1 MITKMKKLTALVYHR
16 EYEQFLT
23 ELQQLGVVHVQPAQ
37 EGTVA
42 PDSKLQEE
50 LDQVKRVQAAIETL
64 APLAEQAP
72 HRGLDPRPLSE
83 PTANSQQPDGAA
95 LLSHYSALVAQQSD
109 LNCQLSTVNSQLEA
123 VTPWGDYDPTA
134 VAALAEAGR
143 QMLFFKTD
151 LKTYRR
157 RQDEWSAQG
166 YPFPIHE
173 EKGNLWFVLIA
184 PEGKAAELDG
194 ATRVETPSMTVTS
207 CREQLEDLKVQYAAT
222 ESQLAAFAADHLAD
236 LRTYEAQLRSS
247 VQFDQ
252 AKLDTA
258 HAADDKVMILEGWA
272 PVNTVEKVTAFLNNT
287 GAYYEL
293 RDPVKTDNV
302 PILLRNNAFTRMYE
316 VLTGMY
322 GMPDYN
328 EFDPTPILA
337 PFFTLFFSYCIADAG
352 YGLVL
357 VLLGFLLKKKL
368 GPSMKGMMNLVITL
382 GIATTVLGAVFGT
395 FFGVNLTTLDLPEW
409 MQGLMI
415 TGKVGDTVYDKTM
428 LLSLVIGVIH
438 LIIAMTVK
446 AVKST
451 VLFGFK
457 QSITPWS
464 WLLLIVGF
472 IAIFGLQWM
481 KVISTDVSAVAF
493 YVVGGIAAVGI
504 FLLNNL
510 KRNPLINIGAGLWDT
525 YGMASGL
532 LGDVLSYV
540 RIYALGLAGG
550 MLGGVFN
557 QLAMM
562 TKGDSWLGWIPCI
575 LILVLGHT
583 LNIAMSCLG
592 AFVHPLRLNFVEY
605 FKNSNYEGTGTTYEP
620 LRVFQSKNF

>member
-1 MITKMKKLTALVYHR
+1 MITKMKKLTTMIFHR

-23 ELQQLGVVHVQPAQ
+23 DLQRLGVVHVQPAQ

-42 PDSKLQEE
+42 PHSSLQAE
-50 LDQVKRVQAAIETL
+50 LERVKSVQAAIDAL
-64 APLAEQAP
+64 KPLAATTSTSAAVPTPSGAVPSVGEAAFATYQKLVSEQQA
-72 HRGLDPRPLSE
+72 L
-83 PTANSQQPDGAA
+83 NS
-95 LLSHYSALVAQQSD
+95 
-109 LNCQLSTVNSQLEA
+109 QLSTVNSQLA
-123 VTPWGDYDPTA
+123 QVTPWGDFSLDDVNSLADIGYEMTFFTA
-134 VAALAEAGR
+134 MPKAYAKNEAAWNADGCYTFVVSQTKESCHFVVVA
-143 QMLFFKTD
+143 
-151 LKTYRR
+151 
-157 RQDEWSAQG
+157 
-166 YPFPIHE
+166 P
-173 EKGNLWFVLIA
+173 KGTVNQL
-184 PEGKAAELDG
+184 EG
-194 ATRVETPSMTVTS
+194 ATRIEAPATTVTP
-207 CREQLEDLKVQYAAT
+207 CREQLSTLNAQLST
-222 ESQLAAFAADHLAD
+222 LNSQLESLAADHLAD
-236 LRTYEAQLRSS
+236 LRAYEADLRSH

-258 HAADDKVMILEGWA
+258 RVADDTVMILEGWTPIQKA
-272 PVNTVEKVTAFLNNT
+272 DEVQQCLKDSGVC
-287 GAYYEL
+287 YEM
-293 RDPVKTDNV
+293 RDPVKGDNV
-302 PILLRNNAFTRMYE
+302 PILLRNNWFTRMYE
-316 VLTGMY
+316 VLTEMY

-328 EFDPTPILA
+328 EFDPTPIVA

-382 GIATTVLGAVFGT
+382 GIATTILGTIFGT
-395 FFGVNLTTLDLPEW
+395 FFGVNLMNVDLPESVKS
-409 MQGLMI
+409 LMI

-428 LLSLVIGVIH
+428 LLSLIIGVIH

-457 QSITPWS
+457 QSLRDWS

-481 KVISTDVSAVAF
+481 KVISTDVSAIAF

-510 KRNPLINIGAGLWDT
+510 KRNPLLNIGAGLWDT

-562 TKGDSWLGWIPCI
+562 TKGDAWWGWLPCI
-575 LILVLGHT
+575 LILVFGHT

-605 FKNSNYEGTGTTYEP
+605 FKNSDYEGSGTAYEP
-620 LRVFQSKNF
+620 LRVIQAE

>member
-1 MITKMKKLTALVYHR
+1 MITKMKKLTALVFHR

-23 ELQQLGVVHVQPAQ
+23 DLQHLGVVHVQPSQ

-50 LDQVKRVQAAIETL
+50 LDQVTRVQAAIEKL
-64 APLAEQAP
+64 APLAAATTPVATGEASGADILARYEQLTAEQA
-72 HRGLDPRPLSE
+72 
-83 PTANSQQPDGAA
+83 N
-95 LLSHYSALVAQQSD
+95 LVAQ
-109 LNCQLSTVNSQLEA
+109 LSTLNSQLNAVAPWGDFDLQSLADLQAVGYEMTFWKAPTKAFRKSQAEWEAAGCYLFPITEANSETHFVAIAPCGTLDELSGATRLEAPTTTAAECSKQIEA
-123 VTPWGDYDPTA
+123 VTA
-134 VAALAEAGR
+134 R
-143 QMLFFKTD
+143 
-151 LKTYRR
+151 
-157 RQDEWSAQG
+157 
-166 YPFPIHE
+166 H
-173 EKGNLWFVLIA
+173 N
-184 PEGKAAELDG
+184 
-194 ATRVETPSMTVTS
+194 ETET
-207 CREQLEDLKVQYAAT
+207 QLQKLAAT
-222 ESQLAAFAADHLAD
+222 SLNTLRAYEAD
-236 LRTYEAQLRSS
+236 LRSH
-247 VQFDQ
+247 VQFDE
-252 AKLDTA
+252 ARLATA
-258 HAADDKVMILEGWA
+258 SVADDTVMILEGWM
-272 PVNTVEKVTAFLNNT
+272 PIGKVEEVNRFLQDSGT
-287 GAYYEL
+287 CYEM
-293 RDPVKTDNV
+293 RDPVPTDNV

-328 EFDPTPILA
+328 EFDPTPIVA

-357 VLLGFLLKKKL
+357 VLLGFLLKQKL

-382 GIATTVLGAVFGT
+382 GIATTILGAVFGT
-395 FFGVNLTTLDLPEW
+395 FFGVNLVNVDLPEW
-409 MQGLMI
+409 MKGLMI

-428 LLSLVIGVIH
+428 LLSLAIGVVH

-457 QSITPWS
+457 QSLRDWS

-504 FLLNNL
+504 FLLNDI

-562 TKGDSWLGWIPCI
+562 VKGDAWWGWIPCI
-575 LILVLGHT
+575 LILVFGHT

-605 FKNSNYEGTGTTYEP
+605 FKNSNYEGSGTQYEP
-620 LRVFQSKNF
+620 LRVVTAE

>member
-1 MITKMKKLTALVYHR
+1 MITKMKKLTALVFHR

-23 ELQQLGVVHVQPAQ
+23 DLQHLGVVHVQPAQ
-37 EGTVA
+37 EGNVA
-42 PDSKLQEE
+42 PDSQLQAE
-50 LDQVKRVQAAIETL
+50 LDLVKRVQAAIEVLKTTPAQLGESKSSSQESGEQVLTRYEALITERESLNAQLSTL
-64 APLAEQAP
+64 
-72 HRGLDPRPLSE
+72 
-83 PTANSQQPDGAA
+83 NSQLKSITPWGDFELAA
-95 LLSHYSALVAQQSD
+95 VNDLVAIGYEMTFFTAQHKVFKKQESVWNTD
-109 LNCQLSTVNSQLEA
+109 SRFVFPVSQDKDACYFVVVAPQGTVTELEGATRVEAPATTVTPCRQELEAVNAQLSTVNAQLS
-123 VTPWGDYDPTA
+123 T
-134 VAALAEAGR
+134 LA
-143 QMLFFKTD
+143 
-151 LKTYRR
+151 
-157 RQDEWSAQG
+157 
-166 YPFPIHE
+166 I
-173 EKGNLWFVLIA
+173 
-184 PEGKAAELDG
+184 
-194 ATRVETPSMTVTS
+194 
-207 CREQLEDLKVQYAAT
+207 
-222 ESQLAAFAADHLAD
+222 DHLAD
-236 LRTYEAQLRSS
+236 LRAYEADLRSH

-258 HAADDKVMILEGWA
+258 RVADDTVMILEGWT
-272 PVNTVEKVTAFLNNT
+272 PISKVEEVNSFLQNS
-287 GAYYEL
+287 GVCYEL
-293 RDPVKTDNV
+293 RDPVKGDNV

-328 EFDPTPILA
+328 EFDPTPIVA

-382 GIATTVLGAVFGT
+382 GIATTILGAVFGT

-428 LLSLVIGVIH
+428 LLSLAIGVVH

-446 AVKST
+446 AIKST
-451 VLFGFK
+451 ILFGFK
-457 QSITPWS
+457 QSLRDWS
-464 WLLLIVGF
+464 WLLLIVGA

-493 YVVGGIAAVGI
+493 YVVGGIAALGI
-504 FLLNNL
+504 FLLNDL
-510 KRNPLINIGAGLWDT
+510 KRNPLLNIGAGLWDT

-562 TKGDSWLGWIPCI
+562 VKGDAWWGWIPCI
-575 LILVLGHT
+575 LILVFGHT

-605 FKNSNYEGTGTTYEP
+605 FKNSNYEGSGTTYEP
-620 LRVFQSKNF
+620 LRVVTAQE

>member
-1 MITKMKKLTALVYHR
+1 MITKMKKLTTLVYHR

-23 ELQQLGVVHVQPAQ
+23 ELQKLGVVHVQPQQ

-42 PDSKLQEE
+42 PDSHLQAE
-50 LDQVKRVQAAIETL
+50 LNKVKDVQTAIEAL
-64 APLAEQAP
+64 KPLATTSGNTTSVAQGE
-72 HRGLDPRPLSE
+72 
-83 PTANSQQPDGAA
+83 AA
-95 LLSHYSALVAQQSD
+95 LDSYQQV
-109 LNCQLSTVNSQLEA
+109 LGQQKQLQAECDHLADVLKHVE
-123 VTPWGDYDPTA
+123 PWGDFELNEVSALSDIGYEMTFFTTTPKAYAKQEA
-134 VAALAEAGR
+134 VWNSEGR
-143 QMLFFKTD
+143 YTFVISQT
-151 LKTYRR
+151 
-157 RQDEWSAQG
+157 
-166 YPFPIHE
+166 
-173 EKGNLWFVLIA
+173 KGACNFVVIA
-184 PEGKAAELDG
+184 PKGTVGQLED
-194 ATRVETPSMTVTS
+194 ATRVEAPTMTATP
-207 CREQLEDLKVQYAAT
+207 CREQLEALKVQYAETEVQLHTLAT
-222 ESQLAAFAADHLAD
+222 EHLSDLQAYEAD
-236 LRTYEAQLRSS
+236 LRSH

-252 AKLDTA
+252 AKLDTTS
-258 HAADDKVMILEGWA
+258 AADDTVMILEGWT
-272 PVNTVEKVTAFLNNT
+272 PVQKAEQVQSFLQDS
-287 GAYYEL
+287 GVCYEM
-293 RDPVKTDNV
+293 RDPVKGDNV
-302 PILLRNNAFTRMYE
+302 PILLRNNWFTRMYE

-328 EFDPTPILA
+328 EFDPTPIVA

-357 VLLGFLLKKKL
+357 VLLGFLFKKKL

-382 GIATTVLGAVFGT
+382 GIATTILGAVFGT
-395 FFGVNLTTLDLPEW
+395 FFGVNLTTLNLPEW
-409 MQGLMI
+409 AQGLMI

-428 LLSLVIGVIH
+428 LLSLAIGVVH

-446 AVKST
+446 AIKNT

-457 QSITPWS
+457 QSLRDWS

-472 IAIFGLQWM
+472 IAIYGLQWM
-481 KVISTDVSAVAF
+481 KVISTDVSAIAF

-562 TKGDSWLGWIPCI
+562 TKGDAWWGWIPCI
-575 LILVLGHT
+575 LILLFGHT

-605 FKNSNYEGTGTTYEP
+605 FKNSNYEGSGTEYAP
-620 LRVFQSKNF
+620 LHVVQAGE

>member
-1 MITKMKKLTALVYHR
+1 MITKMKKITALVFHR

-23 ELQQLGVVHVQPAQ
+23 DLQHLGVVHVQPAQ
-37 EGTVA
+37 EGNVA
-42 PDSKLQEE
+42 PDSQLQAE
-50 LDQVKRVQAAIETL
+50 LNRVNEVQAAIEALKPMAAVPVPSGT
-64 APLAEQAP
+64 
-72 HRGLDPRPLSE
+72 GSS
-83 PTANSQQPDGAA
+83 TASAGEAA
-95 LLSHYSALVAQQSD
+95 FSSYTELMAQQQN
-109 LNCQLSTVNSQLEA
+109 LNAQLSTLNAQLSQVAL
-123 VTPWGDYDPTA
+123 WGDFDLAAVNDLVAIGYEMSFFTA
-134 VAALAEAGR
+134 LPKVYKKQESAWNTDSRFVFPVNQTKDDIYFVVVAP
-143 QMLFFKTD
+143 
-151 LKTYRR
+151 
-157 RQDEWSAQG
+157 QG
-166 YPFPIHE
+166 T
-173 EKGNLWFVLIA
+173 V
-184 PEGKAAELDG
+184 AELEG
-194 ATRVETPSMTVTS
+194 ATRVAAPTTTVTP
-207 CREQLEDLKVQYAAT
+207 CRQELEAVNAQLSTLNAQLATLAT
-222 ESQLAAFAADHLAD
+222 EHLAD
-236 LRTYEAQLRSS
+236 LRVYEADLRSH

-252 AKLDTA
+252 AKLDTTRV
-258 HAADDKVMILEGWA
+258 ADDTVMILEGWT
-272 PVNTVEKVTAFLNNT
+272 PIGKVQEVDRFLRNS
-287 GAYYEL
+287 GVCYEM
-293 RDPVKTDNV
+293 RDPVKGDNV

-328 EFDPTPILA
+328 EFDPTPIVA

-357 VLLGFLLKKKL
+357 VLLGFLLKAKL

-382 GIATTVLGAVFGT
+382 GIATTILGAVFGT

-428 LLSLVIGVIH
+428 LLSLAIGVVH

-446 AVKST
+446 AIKST
-451 VLFGFK
+451 VLYGFK

-464 WLLLIVGF
+464 WLLLIVGA

-493 YVVGGIAAVGI
+493 YVVGGIAALGI
-504 FLLNNL
+504 FLLNDL
-510 KRNPLINIGAGLWDT
+510 KRNPLLNIGAGLWDT

-562 TKGDSWLGWIPCI
+562 VKGDAWWGWIPCI
-575 LILVLGHT
+575 LILVFGHT

-605 FKNSNYEGTGTTYEP
+605 FKNSNYEGSGTAYEP
-620 LRVFQSKNF
+620 LRIVQTAE

>member
-37 EGTVA
+37 EGTV
-42 PDSKLQEE
+42 PTDSALQQKIDE
-50 LDQVKRVQAAIETL
+50 VKHVQDIIEAL
-64 APLAEQAP
+64 KPLAAATTATTGSETSASDPAAGPEAVATYEQ
-72 HRGLDPRPLSE
+72 L
-83 PTANSQQPDGAA
+83 TQQQKAHTEA
-95 LLSHYSALVAQQSD
+95 VAHYEAQVAQF
-109 LNCQLSTVNSQLEA
+109 
-123 VTPWGDYDPTA
+123 TPWGEYDKAAVTA
-134 VAALAEAGR
+134 LSETGR
-143 QMLFFKTD
+143 QMLFFMSD
-151 LKTYRR
+151 LKTFRR
-157 RQDEWSAQG
+157 RQDEWASQG
-166 YPFPIHE
+166 YVFPITE
-173 EKGNLWFVLIA
+173 QKGNVWFVLIA
-184 PEGKAAELDG
+184 PEGQDIQLDG
-194 ATRVETPSMTVTS
+194 ANALPRPKHTVGES
-207 CREQLEDLKVQYAAT
+207 AALLANEQNELQAT
-222 ESQLAAFAADHLAD
+222 
-236 LRTYEAQLRSS
+236 EAQLAQLADSRLTDLRAYEAELRST

-252 AKLDTA
+252 AKLDTG
-258 HAADDKVMILEGWA
+258 HAADDKVMILEGWV
-272 PVNTVEKVTAFLNNT
+272 PVQKVSNVTDFLNTT
-287 GAYYEL
+287 GAYFQM

-302 PILLRNNAFTRMYE
+302 PILLRNNWFTRMYE
-316 VLTGMY
+316 VLTEMY

-337 PFFTLFFSYCIADAG
+337 PFFTLFFSYCLADAG

-357 VLLGFLLKKKL
+357 VLLGFLFKKKL
-368 GPSMKGMMNLVITL
+368 GPSMNGMMNLVITL
-382 GIATTVLGAVFGT
+382 GIATTILGAVFGT
-395 FFGVNLTTLDLPEW
+395 FFGVNLANVDLPEW
-409 MQGLMI
+409 MKGLMI

-428 LLSLVIGVIH
+428 LLSLVIGVVH

-451 VLFGFK
+451 VLYGFK
-457 QSITPWS
+457 ESITPWS

-472 IAIFGLQWM
+472 IAIFGLQWL
-481 KVISTDVSAVAF
+481 KVISTDISAVAF

-504 FLLNNL
+504 LLLNNL
-510 KRNPLINIGAGLWDT
+510 KRNPLINIGAGLWDA

-557 QLAMM
+557 QLGMM
-562 TKGDSWLGWIPCI
+562 VKGDAWWGWIPCI

-605 FKNSNYEGTGTTYEP
+605 FKNSNYEGSGTAYEP
-620 LRVFQSKNF
+620 LRVVTPE

>member
-1 MITKMKKLTALVYHR
+1 MITKMKKITALIFHK

-23 ELQQLGVVHVQPAQ
+23 ELQRLGVVHVQPAQ
-37 EGTVA
+37 EGTVD
-42 PDSKLQEE
+42 PDSSLQTE
-50 LDQVKRVQAAIETL
+50 LDRIKQVQAAIEAL
-64 APLAEQAP
+64 KPLATVSTASTPSVEEGLAAFTRYTEQEERLRELNTKKMRLATV
-72 HRGLDPRPLSE
+72 LK
-83 PTANSQQPDGAA
+83 Q
-95 LLSHYSALVAQQSD
+95 VA
-109 LNCQLSTVNSQLEA
+109 
-123 VTPWGDYDPTA
+123 PWGDFDLCAVESLADIGYEMTFFSTTAKVFKKNEAEWNAEGRYVFPIEQTKDAYYFVVVAPKGSVTELSNAVRMAVPTTTA
-134 VAALAEAGR
+134 ASCRKQLEELDAQLFALNSERSALANE
-143 QMLFFKTD
+143 
-151 LKTYRR
+151 
-157 RQDEWSAQG
+157 
-166 YPFPIHE
+166 
-173 EKGNLWFVLIA
+173 
-184 PEGKAAELDG
+184 
-194 ATRVETPSMTVTS
+194 
-207 CREQLEDLKVQYAAT
+207 
-222 ESQLAAFAADHLAD
+222 HLAD
-236 LRTYEAQLRSS
+236 LRAYEADLRSR

-252 AKLDTA
+252 AKLDTI
-258 HAADDKVMILEGWA
+258 HAAKDTVMILEGWT
-272 PVNTVEKVTAFLNNT
+272 PIQKVGEVTNFLKNS
-287 GAYYEL
+287 GAYYEM
-293 RDPVKTDNV
+293 RDPVKSDNV

-328 EFDPTPILA
+328 EFDPTPIMA

-382 GIATTVLGAVFGT
+382 GIATTILGAVFGT
-395 FFGVNLTTLDLPEW
+395 FFGVNLVEVDLPEW
-409 MQGLMI
+409 MKSMMI
-415 TGKVGDTVYDKTM
+415 TGKAGDTVYDKTM
-428 LLSLVIGVIH
+428 LLSLVIGIVH

-451 VLFGFK
+451 VLYGFK

-464 WLLLIVGF
+464 WLLLIVGG

-481 KVISTDVSAVAF
+481 KVISTDISAVAF
-493 YVVGGIAAVGI
+493 YVVGGIACVGI
-504 FLLNNL
+504 FLLNDL
-510 KRNPLINIGAGLWDT
+510 KRNPLLNIGAGLWDT

-562 TKGDSWLGWIPCI
+562 SKGDDWWGWIPCI
-575 LILVLGHT
+575 MILVFGHT

-605 FKNSNYEGTGTTYEP
+605 FKNSNYEGSGTAYEP
-620 LRVFQSKNF
+620 LRIVNCEE

>member
-37 EGTVA
+37 EGTV
-42 PDSKLQEE
+42 PTDSALQ
-50 LDQVKRVQAAIETL
+50 QKINAATHVQDIIETL
-64 APLAEQAP
+64 KPLATTK
-72 HRGLDPRPLSE
+72 
-83 PTANSQQPDGAA
+83 TASSASAA
-95 LLSHYSALVAQQSD
+95 ATLPEGSTSGSSAGP
-109 LNCQLSTVNSQLEA
+109 EA
-123 VTPWGDYDPTA
+123 VVAYEQLTQQKKAHAEAVAHYEAQVTQFTPWGEYDQAAVTA
-134 VAALAEAGR
+134 LSATGR
-143 QMLFFKTD
+143 QMLFFVSD

-166 YPFPIHE
+166 YIFPIHE
-173 EKGNLWFVLIA
+173 QKGNVWFVLIA
-184 PEGKAAELDG
+184 PEGQY
-194 ATRVETPSMTVTS
+194 V
-207 CREQLEDLKVQYAAT
+207 QLEGANAQPRPEHTASESAALLANEQQELQAT
-222 ESQLAAFAADHLAD
+222 EAQLAQLAADHLTD
-236 LRTYEAQLRSS
+236 LQAYEAQLRSS

-252 AKLDTA
+252 AKLDTG
-258 HAADDKVMILEGWA
+258 HAADDKVMILEGWV
-272 PVNTVEKVTAFLNNT
+272 PVQKVDNVTGFLNTT
-287 GAYYEL
+287 GAYFQM

-302 PILLRNNAFTRMYE
+302 PILLRNNWFTRMYE
-316 VLTGMY
+316 VLTEMY

-357 VLLGFLLKKKL
+357 ILLGFLLKKKL
-368 GPSMKGMMNLVITL
+368 GPSMKGLMNLVITL
-382 GIATTVLGAVFGT
+382 GIATTILGAVFGT
-395 FFGVNLTTLDLPEW
+395 FFGVNLTTLELPQW

-415 TGKVGDTVYDKTM
+415 TGKVGDTAYDKTM
-428 LLSLVIGVIH
+428 LLSLAIGVVH

-446 AVKST
+446 AIKST
-451 VLFGFK
+451 VLYGFK
-457 QSITPWS
+457 ESITPWS
-464 WLLLIVGF
+464 WLLLIVGA

-481 KVISTDVSAVAF
+481 KVISTDVSAIAF

-510 KRNPLINIGAGLWDT
+510 KRNPLLNIGAGLWDT

-562 TKGDSWLGWIPCI
+562 TKGDHWWGWIPCI
-575 LILVLGHT
+575 LILVFGHT

-605 FKNSNYEGTGTTYEP
+605 FKNSNYEGSGTAYDP
-620 LRVFQSKNF
+620 LRVVTTQE

>member
-1 MITKMKKLTALVYHR
+1 MITKMKKLTALVFHR

-23 ELQQLGVVHVQPAQ
+23 DLQRLGVVHVQPAQ
-37 EGTVA
+37 EGSIA
-42 PDSKLQEE
+42 PDSKLQAE
-50 LDQVKRVQAAIETL
+50 LNRVKDVQAAIEALKQIPAQLPESGHAQEASTESPSKQGEAAFGTYQQLVGKQQALNAQHSAVNAQL
-64 APLAEQAP
+64 A
-72 HRGLDPRPLSE
+72 
-83 PTANSQQPDGAA
+83 
-95 LLSHYSALVAQQSD
+95 
-109 LNCQLSTVNSQLEA
+109 QL
-123 VTPWGDYDPTA
+123 TPWGDFDLEEVRSLADIGYEMTFFTTMPKAYSKNEA
-134 VAALAEAGR
+134 VWNAEGR
-143 QMLFFKTD
+143 YTFVVSQTKEACHFVVV
-151 LKTYRR
+151 
-157 RQDEWSAQG
+157 A
-166 YPFPIHE
+166 P
-173 EKGNLWFVLIA
+173 KGAVT
-184 PEGKAAELDG
+184 ELEG
-194 ATRVETPSMTVTS
+194 ATRVEAPTTTVTP
-207 CREQLEDLKVQYAAT
+207 CREQLSAVNA
-222 ESQLAAFAADHLAD
+222 QLADVDAQLSTLAAKHLNDLCTYEAD
-236 LRTYEAQLRSS
+236 LRSHI
-247 VQFDQ
+247 QFDQ
-252 AKLDTA
+252 AKLA
-258 HAADDKVMILEGWA
+258 SASVADDTVLILEGWT
-272 PVNTVEKVTAFLNNT
+272 PMQKVDQVNTFLRDS
-287 GAYYEL
+287 GVCYEM
-293 RDPVKTDNV
+293 RDPVKGDNV
-302 PILLRNNAFTRMYE
+302 PILLRNNWFTRMYE
-316 VLTGMY
+316 VLTEMY

-328 EFDPTPILA
+328 EFDPTPIVA

-382 GIATTVLGAVFGT
+382 GIATTILGAVFGT
-395 FFGVNLTTLDLPEW
+395 FFGVNLMNVDLPESVK
-409 MQGLMI
+409 GLMI

-438 LIIAMTVK
+438 LVIAMTVK
-446 AVKST
+446 AIKST
-451 VLFGFK
+451 VLYGFK
-457 QSITPWS
+457 QSLRDWS

-481 KVISTDVSAVAF
+481 QVISTDVSAIAF

-510 KRNPLINIGAGLWDT
+510 KRNPLLNIGAGLWDT

-562 TKGDSWLGWIPCI
+562 AKGDAWWGWIPCI
-575 LILVLGHT
+575 LILVFGHT

-605 FKNSNYEGTGTTYEP
+605 FKNSDYEGSGTAYDP
-620 LRVFQSKNF
+620 LRVIDPSPLP